1 VVQRAADHA
10 GVNHSIAK
18 DAAIV
23 SAGASDGEEL
33 SVKIRKQHG
42 FVADPAGDG
51 GTSRDF
57 RDREAFG
64 KIRSGCG

>member
-1 VVQRAADHA
+1 VVQRAPDHA
-10 GVNHSIAK
+10 SVDHSIGE
-18 DAAIV
+18 DPAIM
-23 SAGASDGEEL
+23 GARASNREEL

-57 RDREAFG
+57 RNREAFG